1 MALRRTIVGAAGLA
15 LLLLIMLGG
24 LTFSAHLAEGYG
36 PFLAAAAMLAVMVS
50 ASVMLAVLSVYL
62 PPAIIWARGLWKR
75 MDDPVCVGNWQV
87 ALSSRQ
93 EIRRLETY
101 KLLGER
107 FPNPPRE
114 LYDWFGADAPKVFRS
129 IGQVP
134 DFLGKKYRITPW
146 LQSIRDAD
154 IRDFDL
160 LVGYIEVAG
169 VEAAVFAIT
178 EDIPIEYAKAVF
190 VVR

>member
-1 MALRRTIVGAAGLA
+1 MALRRIIVGATGLA
-15 LLLLIMLGG
+15 LLLLLMLGG
-24 LTFSAHLAEGYG
+24 LVFSARLAEGHG
-36 PFLAAAAMLAVMVS
+36 PFLAAFAMLAVMVS
-50 ASVMLAVLSVYL
+50 SSVILAVLSVYL
-62 PPAIIWARGLWKR
+62 PPAVIWVRGLWNK

-87 ALSSRQ
+87 ALSSQ
-93 EIRRLETY
+93 PEIRRLETY

-114 LYDWFGADAPKVFRS
+114 LYEWFGADAPKVFRAL
-129 IGQVP
+129 GQIP

-178 EDIPIEYAKAVF
+178 EDVPIEYAKAVF
-190 VVR
+190 VVP